1 MKSQSGVY
9 WNNAEARKNTLNRT
23 AKSDG
28 MKFIIYTNKFA
39 TTLTVTK
46 ASSSPRIQAC
56 DTRHRG
62 D

>member
-39 TTLTVTK
+39 IYTNNYQGCFKPKDSGL
-46 ASSSPRIQAC
+46 
-56 DTRHRG
+56 
-62 D
+62 